1 MKRLVP
7 IFSLA
12 LIAGCGILLSR
23 TMIDIAATEGDF
35 SLVRIT
41 GQTSVISSER
51 IDSGNKAIFVEFGA
65 DSSLVAEYSR
75 GSEHYT
81 AEIVSFSSH
90 KGALGVFAATELP
103 GAYPVDIG
111 DNARRNDEVVQVTKG
126 PWFITVRPRSGAPM
140 QAAHE
145 LADELAGNIPP
156 PGIVPDIYGILPVS
170 NRIAGSEAY
179 FMGRRVFTNV
189 FSEKLAD
196 NLGVTNIKEGASAR
210 YMTDDGEVTL
220 IKIRYY
226 STERAKDALNTF
238 IKSHADLPVLLP
250 RESLQ
255 YYTVVHSDK
264 SESFIADYAEWVYC
278 MPESPEGNRARA
290 FFEYLLRGGN

>member
-7 IFSLA
+7 ILSLA
-12 LIAGCGILLSR
+12 LIAGCGIFFSR
-23 TMIDIAATEGDF
+23 SMIDIASTAGSY

-51 IDSGNKAIFVEFGA
+51 IDSGDRAIFVEFGA
-65 DSSLVAEYSR
+65 DSILVAEYSR
-75 GSEHYT
+75 GSEQYM
-81 AEIVSFSSH
+81 AEIMSFGSH

-103 GAYPVDIG
+103 GAYPVEIG
-111 DNARRNDEVVQVTKG
+111 DRARRNDVAVQVTKG
-126 PWFITVRPRSGAPM
+126 PWFMTVRPRSGAPM
-140 QAAHE
+140 TAAQE
-145 LADELAGNIPP
+145 LAEELSDNIPP
-156 PGIVPDIYGILPVS
+156 SGIVPDIYSILPVS
-170 NRIAGSEAY
+170 NRIASSEAY
-179 FMGRRVFTNV
+179 FMGRRVFSNI

-210 YMTDDGEVTL
+210 YRTDDGEVTL

-226 STERAKDALNTF
+226 SAERAKDAVNTF

-255 YYTVVHSDK
+255 YYTVVHTDK
-264 SESFIADYAEWVYC
+264 SESYIADYAEWVYC
-278 MPESPEGNRARA
+278 TPESPEGNRSRA